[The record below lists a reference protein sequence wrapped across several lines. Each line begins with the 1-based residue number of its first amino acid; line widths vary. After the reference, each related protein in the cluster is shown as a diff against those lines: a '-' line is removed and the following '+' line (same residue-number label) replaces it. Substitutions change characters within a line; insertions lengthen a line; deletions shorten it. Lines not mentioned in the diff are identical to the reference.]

1 MEVLSVDQLYKS
13 FGKTKAVN
21 GLSFEVKKGDVFGI
35 LGPNGSGKTTTLSI
49 LLDIERASSGHYQW
63 TMSEHTASI
72 RQKIGV
78 LIEKPNFYPYLSA
91 LDNLK
96 IVADIKQT
104 GYEGL
109 DELLTFVGLG
119 GSQKRR
125 FDTFSLGMKQR
136 LAVAGC
142 LVGDPEVIIFD
153 EPTNGLD
160 AEGIAIVRDL
170 ITKIAAQGITIL
182 LASHLLDEIQKVCT
196 RILIINKGCK
206 VVEGRL
212 SELLQN
218 SEESLEKLYLRAIS
232 NE

>member
-21 GLSFEVKKGDVFGI
+21 GLSFQVNKGDVYGI

-63 TMSEHTASI
+63 TIGEYIASI

-78 LIEKPNFYPYLSA
+78 LIERPNFYPYLNA

-109 DELLTFVGLG
+109 GQLLTFVGLEA
-119 GSQKRR
+119 SQKRR

-142 LVGDPEVIIFD
+142 LVGDPEVVIFD

-170 ITKIAAQGITIL
+170 ITKIAAQGTTIL

-196 RILIINKGCK
+196 RILIINKGTK

-212 SELLQN
+212 SDLLQS